1 MNHAVMGSATLIV
14 LDRDGVINKKANL
27 VTGQKYILKTDDI
40 ELYPDFLE
48 FAAWAERTK
57 KVLVVATNQQGL
69 ALDLLTVAGLDS
81 IHSKIQDELK
91 LCGTKVIS
99 RFYVCGHL
107 EDTCDCRKPA
117 PGLLLSILNDYDV
130 PVSKVIFIGDSL
142 SDKLAADTVDI
153 SFVQIQR
160 DPCEEIF
167 ALQYINSLREL
178 IGLVD

>member
-1 MNHAVMGSATLIV
+1 MNHSVMGSATLIV

-48 FAAWAERTK
+48 FAAWAECTK

-69 ALDLLTVAGLDS
+69 ALDLLTAAGLDS

-107 EDTCDCRKPA
+107 EDTCGCRKPA

-153 SFVQIQR
+153 RFVQIQR

-167 ALQYINSLREL
+167 ALQHINSLREL